1 MSTSTLGTFG
11 ELSVEKQL
19 LTVVTWL
26 VAAVIF
32 LMVATQGIVDSL
44 AVAVITG
51 VVLAFVV
58 AWATAV
64 VLAE

>member
-51 VVLAFVV
+51 VVLA
-58 AWATAV
+58 
-64 VLAE
+64 E